1 MPVGVLEFFSRGKD
15 AMNVS
20 RSSMEQERL
29 VAKLEPALARLAARG
44 ILRSYRKNAIIIN
57 EGEAGDSLFVLL
69 QGEVKVYATD
79 ENGREITYG
88 TIHAGDYFGE
98 MSLDGGPRSASVMTL
113 EPCLCSLVSRA
124 AVLQHLADEPGFAV
138 SLVSQVIRR
147 ARSATETARQ
157 MALLDVYGRVIHT
170 LEGQQGP
177 ASSQAPVQLTQITH
191 QQIASRVGASR
202 EMVSR
207 LLKDLEKGGYV
218 ELGIK
223 RITLK
228 KKLPARW

>member
-1 MPVGVLEFFSRGKD
+1 
-15 AMNVS
+15 MNVS
-20 RSSMEQERL
+20 RAAMEQDRL
-29 VAKLEPALARLAARG
+29 LAGLDPSIARLAARG
-44 ILRSYRKNAIIIN
+44 IVRSYRKNTIILN
-57 EGEAGDSLFVLL
+57 EGEPGDSLFVLL
-69 QGEVKVYATD
+69 QGQVKVYATD

-88 TIHAGDYFGE
+88 TIQAGDYFGE
-98 MSLDGGPRSASVMTL
+98 MSLDGGARSASVMTL
-113 EPCLCSLVSRA
+113 EACLCALVGRA
-124 AVLQHLADEPGFAV
+124 AVQQHLAEEPDFALQ
-138 SLVSQVIRR
+138 LVGQVIRR

-177 ASSQAPVQLTQITH
+177 AAAQTPVQLTQITH

>member
-1 MPVGVLEFFSRGKD
+1 MLEFFARGKD

-20 RSSMEQERL
+20 RTVMEPDRL
-29 VAKLEPALARLAARG
+29 IARLEPAVARLAAKG
-44 ILRSYRKNAIIIN
+44 IVRSYRKNTIVLN
-57 EGEAGDSLFVLL
+57 EGEPGDSLFVLL
-69 QGEVKVYATD
+69 QGQVKVYATD

-88 TIHAGDYFGE
+88 TIVAGDYFGE

-113 EPCLCSLVSRA
+113 EPCLCSLLSRA
-124 AVLQHLADEPGFAV
+124 AVQQHLAEEPDFAMH
-138 SLVSQVIRR
+138 LVTQVIRR

-170 LEGQQGP
+170 LEGEQGP
-177 ASSQAPVQLTQITH
+177 ASMQAPVQLTQITH

>member
-1 MPVGVLEFFSRGKD
+1 
-15 AMNVS
+15 MNVS
-20 RSSMEQERL
+20 RTAMEQERL
-29 VAKLEPALARLAARG
+29 IARLEPAIARLATRG
-44 ILRSYRKNAIIIN
+44 IVRSYRKNTIIIN
-57 EGEAGDSLFVLL
+57 EGEVGDSLFVLL
-69 QGEVKVYATD
+69 QGQVKVYATD

-88 TIHAGDYFGE
+88 TIDAGDYFGE

-113 EPCLCSLVSRA
+113 ESCLCSLVPRA
-124 AVLQHLADEPGFAV
+124 AVQQHLADEPEFAFA
-138 SLVSQVIRR
+138 LVAQVIRR

-177 ASSQAPVQLTQITH
+177 ASIQAPVQLTQITH

>member
-1 MPVGVLEFFSRGKD
+1 
-15 AMNVS
+15 MNVS
-20 RSSMEQERL
+20 KSALEQDRL
-29 VAKLEPALARLAARG
+29 MSQLDPSLARLAARG
-44 ILRSYRKNAIIIN
+44 IVRSYRKNTIILN
-57 EGEAGDSLFVLL
+57 EGEPGDSLFVLL
-69 QGEVKVYATD
+69 QGQVKVYATD

-88 TIHAGDYFGE
+88 TIEACDYFGE

-113 EPCLCSLVSRA
+113 DNCLCALVSRT
-124 AVLQHLADEPGFAV
+124 AVQQHLAEEPEFALQ
-138 SLVSQVIRR
+138 LVTQVIRR

-177 ASSQAPVQLTQITH
+177 ATHQSPIQLTQITH

>member
-1 MPVGVLEFFSRGKD
+1 
-15 AMNVS
+15 MNVS
-20 RSSMEQERL
+20 RAAVEQDRL
-29 VAKLEPALARLAARG
+29 LSGLEPSVARLAARG
-44 ILRSYRKNAIIIN
+44 IVRNYRKNSIIIN
-57 EGEAGDSLFVLL
+57 EGEPGDSVFVLL
-69 QGEVKVYATD
+69 QGQVKVYATD

-88 TIHAGDYFGE
+88 TIDAGDYFGE
-98 MSLDGGPRSASVMTL
+98 MSLDGGLRSASVMTL
-113 EPCLCSLVSRA
+113 EPCLCALVSRG
-124 AVLQHLADEPGFAV
+124 AVQQHLADEPEFALQ
-138 SLVSQVIRR
+138 LVTQVIRR
-147 ARSATETARQ
+147 ARAATETARQ

-177 ASSQAPVQLTQITH
+177 ATMQAPVQLTQITH

>member
-1 MPVGVLEFFSRGKD
+1 MSRPATDQDKLI
-15 AMNVS
+15 A
-20 RSSMEQERL
+20 R
-29 VAKLEPALARLAARG
+29 LEPSIGGLAARG
-44 ILRSYRKNAIIIN
+44 IVRSYRKNTIVLN
-57 EGEAGDSLFVLL
+57 EGEPGDSLFVLL
-69 QGEVKVYATD
+69 QGQVKVYATD

-88 TIHAGDYFGE
+88 TIQAGDYFGE

-113 EPCLCSLVSRA
+113 EPSLCSLVARG
-124 AVLQHLADEPGFAV
+124 VVQQHLTEEPGFAMQ
-138 SLVSQVIRR
+138 LVTQVIRR
-147 ARSATETARQ
+147 ARAATETARQ
-157 MALLDVYGRVIHT
+157 MALLDVYGRVVHT
-170 LEGQQGP
+170 LEGEYGP
-177 ASSQAPVQLTQITH
+177 ASAHAPVQITQITH

>member
-1 MPVGVLEFFSRGKD
+1 MT
-15 AMNVS
+15 VS
-20 RSSMEQERL
+20 RTAIDQEKLFARL
-29 VAKLEPALARLAARG
+29 TPALARLAARG
-44 ILRSYRKNAIIIN
+44 IVRSYRKNTVVLN
-57 EGEAGDSLFVLL
+57 EGEPGDSLFVLL
-69 QGEVKVYATD
+69 EGQVKVFATD

-88 TIHAGDYFGE
+88 TILAGDYFGE

-113 EPCLCSLVSRA
+113 DASLCSLVSRA
-124 AVLQHLADEPGFAV
+124 AVQQHLADEPEFAL

-170 LEGQQGP
+170 LEGEHGP
-177 ASSQAPVQLTQITH
+177 ASLQAPIELSQITH

>member
-1 MPVGVLEFFSRGKD
+1 
-15 AMNVS
+15 MNVS
-20 RSSMEQERL
+20 RNAMEQERL
-29 VAKLEPALARLAARG
+29 LAKLEPGIGRLAARG
-44 ILRSYRKNAIIIN
+44 ILRSYRKNSIVLN
-57 EGEAGDSLFVLL
+57 EGDTGDSLFVVL
-69 QGEVKVYATD
+69 QGQVKVYATD

-88 TIHAGDYFGE
+88 TILAGDYFGE

-113 EPCLCSLVSRA
+113 EPTLCSLVPRA
-124 AVLQHLADEPGFAV
+124 AVQQHLAEEPAFALA
-138 SLVSQVIRR
+138 LVSQVIRR

-170 LEGQQGP
+170 LEGEQGP
-177 ASSQAPVQLTQITH
+177 ASNQVPVQLTQITH

>member
-1 MPVGVLEFFSRGKD
+1 
-15 AMNVS
+15 MNVS

-29 VAKLEPALARLAARG
+29 VARLEPALARLAARG
-44 ILRSYRKNAIIIN
+44 ILRSYRKNAIVIN

>member
-1 MPVGVLEFFSRGKD
+1 
-15 AMNVS
+15 MNVS
-20 RSSMEQERL
+20 RTSAEQEKL
-29 VAKLEPALARLAARG
+29 IAKLEPGIARLAARG
-44 ILRSYRKNAIIIN
+44 IVRSYRKNTIVLN
-57 EGEAGDSLFVLL
+57 EGEPGDSLFVLL
-69 QGEVKVYATD
+69 EGQVKVYATD

-88 TIHAGDYFGE
+88 TIQAGDYFGE

-113 EPCLCSLVSRA
+113 EACLCALVPRA
-124 AVLQHLADEPGFAV
+124 AVMQHLADEPGFAV
-138 SLVSQVIRR
+138 TLVTQVIRR

-177 ASSQAPVQLTQITH
+177 ASSQSPVQLTQITH

>member
-1 MPVGVLEFFSRGKD
+1 MITTRPALEQD
-15 AMNVS
+15 
-20 RSSMEQERL
+20 RL
-29 VAKLEPALARLAARG
+29 IAQLEPSIGRLAARG
-44 ILRSYRKNAIIIN
+44 IVRSYRKNTIILN
-57 EGEAGDSLFVLL
+57 EGEPGDSLFVLL
-69 QGEVKVYATD
+69 QGQVKVYATD

-88 TIHAGDYFGE
+88 TIQAGDFFGE
-98 MSLDGGPRSASVMTL
+98 MSLDGGARSASVMTL
-113 EPCLCSLVSRA
+113 DPCLCALVTRA
-124 AVLQHLADEPGFAV
+124 AVQQHLAEEPCFAMQ
-138 SLVSQVIRR
+138 LVAQVIRR

-157 MALLDVYGRVIHT
+157 MALMDVYGRVIHT
-170 LEGQQGP
+170 LEGEQGP
-177 ASSQAPVQLTQITH
+177 ASSQTHVQLTQITH

>member
-1 MPVGVLEFFSRGKD
+1 
-15 AMNVS
+15 MNVS
-20 RSSMEQERL
+20 RTVAEQERL
-29 VAKLEPALARLAARG
+29 IATLEPAIGRLAARG
-44 ILRSYRKNAIIIN
+44 ILRSYRKNTIILN
-57 EGEAGDSLFVLL
+57 EGEPGDSLFVLL
-69 QGEVKVYATD
+69 QGQVKVYATD

-88 TIHAGDYFGE
+88 TIVTGDFFGE
-98 MSLDGGPRSASVMTL
+98 MSLDGGPRSASVM
-113 EPCLCSLVSRA
+113 SLVPVLCCLVPRH
-124 AVLQHLADEPGFAV
+124 AVMQHLAEEPDFAIK
-138 SLVSQVIRR
+138 LVSQVIRR
-147 ARSATETARQ
+147 ARAATETARQ

-170 LEGQQGP
+170 LESERGP
-177 ASSQAPVQLTQITH
+177 AAAQAPVQLTQITH

-223 RITLK
+223 CITLK

>member
-1 MPVGVLEFFSRGKD
+1 MTASKNATDQEKLI
-15 AMNVS
+15 AM
-20 RSSMEQERL
+20 
-29 VAKLEPALARLAARG
+29 LEPSIGRLARRG
-44 ILRSYRKNAIIIN
+44 IVRSYRKNTIILN
-57 EGEAGDSLFVLL
+57 EGEPGDSLFVLL
-69 QGEVKVYATD
+69 QGQVKVYATD
-79 ENGREITYG
+79 ENGREITFG
-88 TIHAGDYFGE
+88 TIVAGDYFGE
-98 MSLDGGPRSASVMTL
+98 MSLDGGPRSASVMSI
-113 EPCLCSLVSRA
+113 EPVLCCLVPRQ
-124 AVLQHLADEPGFAV
+124 AVRQHLDEEPTFAIK
-138 SLVSQVIRR
+138 LVTQVIRR

-170 LEGQQGP
+170 LESQHGP
-177 ASSQAPVQLTQITH
+177 AASQAPVQLNQITH

>member
-1 MPVGVLEFFSRGKD
+1 
-15 AMNVS
+15 MNVS
-20 RSSMEQERL
+20 RNAAEHDRLMSML
-29 VAKLEPALARLAARG
+29 KPNIARLAERG
-44 ILRSYRKNAIIIN
+44 ILRSYRKNTVILN
-57 EGEAGDSLFVLL
+57 EGEPGDSLFVLL

-88 TIHAGDYFGE
+88 MISAGDYFGE
-98 MSLDGGPRSASVMTL
+98 MSLDGGPRSASVMTV
-113 EPCLCSLVSRA
+113 EPSLCSLLSRQ
-124 AVLQHLADEPGFAV
+124 AVQQHLNDEPAFAMDV
-138 SLVSQVIRR
+138 VSQVIRR

-170 LEGQQGP
+170 LESQQGP
-177 ASSQAPVQLTQITH
+177 GASLTPVLLNQITH

>member
-1 MPVGVLEFFSRGKD
+1 MAMSRI
-15 AMNVS
+15 AT
-20 RSSMEQERL
+20 EQEKL
-29 VAKLEPALARLAARG
+29 LAALEPSLGRLAARG
-44 ILRSYRKNAIIIN
+44 FLRNYRKNSIVLN
-57 EGEAGDSLFVLL
+57 EGDTGDSLFVIL
-69 QGEVKVYATD
+69 QGQVKVYATD

-88 TIHAGDYFGE
+88 TIVAGDYFGE

-113 EPCLCSLVSRA
+113 ESTLCSLVSRSL
-124 AVLQHLADEPGFAV
+124 VQQHLADEPAFALA
-138 SLVSQVIRR
+138 LVGQVIRR
-147 ARSATETARQ
+147 ARAATETARQ

-170 LEGQQGP
+170 LEGQHGP
-177 ASSQAPVQLTQITH
+177 ASHAAPIQLTQITH

>member
-1 MPVGVLEFFSRGKD
+1 MT
-15 AMNVS
+15 VS
-20 RSSMEQERL
+20 RTAVELEKL
-29 VAKLEPALARLAARG
+29 TAKLEPSIGRLAERG
-44 ILRSYRKNAIIIN
+44 ILRSYRKNTIILN
-57 EGEAGDSLFVLL
+57 EGEPGDSLFVLL

-88 TIHAGDYFGE
+88 TIVAGDYFGE
-98 MSLDGGPRSASVMTL
+98 MSLDGGPRSASVMSL
-113 EPCLCSLVSRA
+113 DQVLCVLVPRQ
-124 AVLQHLADEPGFAV
+124 AVQQHLADEPGFAV
-138 SLVSQVIRR
+138 KLVTQVIRR

-170 LEGQQGP
+170 LESQQGP
-177 ASSQAPVQLTQITH
+177 AGNLAPVQLTQITH

-218 ELGIK
+218 ELGVK

>member
-1 MPVGVLEFFSRGKD
+1 MNEQDRLIAHLAPAVG
-15 AMNVS
+15 
-20 RSSMEQERL
+20 
-29 VAKLEPALARLAARG
+29 RLAARG
-44 ILRSYRKNAIIIN
+44 IVRSYRKNTIILN
-57 EGEAGDSLFVLL
+57 EGEPGDSLFVLL
-69 QGEVKVYATD
+69 RGQVKVYATD

-88 TIHAGDYFGE
+88 TIVAGDYFGE
-98 MSLDGGPRSASVMTL
+98 MSLDGAPRSASVMTL
-113 EPCLCSLVSRA
+113 ESCLCCLVSRA
-124 AVLQHLADEPGFAV
+124 AVQQHLAEEPSFAMQ
-138 SLVSQVIRR
+138 LVTQVIRR

-170 LEGQQGP
+170 LESERGP
-177 ASSQAPVQLTQITH
+177 GSVHAPVQLTQITH

-223 RITLK
+223 RITLM
-228 KKLPARW
+228 KKLPAHW

>member
-1 MPVGVLEFFSRGKD
+1 MT
-15 AMNVS
+15 VS
-20 RSSMEQERL
+20 RTAVEQD
-29 VAKLEPALARLAARG
+29 KLIAMLDPALARLAARG
-44 ILRSYRKNAIIIN
+44 ILRSYRKNTIILN
-57 EGEAGDSLFVLL
+57 EGDTGDSLFVVL

-98 MSLDGGPRSASVMTL
+98 MSLDGGTRSASVMTV
-113 EPCLCSLVSRA
+113 EPTLCSLVSRA
-124 AVLQHLADEPGFAV
+124 AVQQHLADEPAFAWA
-138 SLVSQVIRR
+138 LVAQVIRR

-170 LEGQQGP
+170 LEGEYGP
-177 ASSQAPVQLTQITH
+177 ATSHAPVQLNQITH

>member
-1 MPVGVLEFFSRGKD
+1 MT
-15 AMNVS
+15 VS
-20 RSSMEQERL
+20 RMAIEQEKLLARL
-29 VAKLEPALARLAARG
+29 DPALARLAARG
-44 ILRSYRKNAIIIN
+44 IVRSYRKNTIILN
-57 EGEAGDSLFVLL
+57 EGEPGDSLFVLL
-69 QGEVKVYATD
+69 QGQVKVYATD

-88 TIHAGDYFGE
+88 TIQAGDYFGE
-98 MSLDGGPRSASVMTL
+98 MSLDGGPRSASIMTL
-113 EPCLCSLVSRA
+113 EPALCALVARA
-124 AVLQHLADEPGFAV
+124 AVRKHLEDEPEFAV
-138 SLVSQVIRR
+138 ALVTQVIRR

-170 LEGQQGP
+170 LEGQYGP
-177 ASSQAPVQLTQITH
+177 ATLHAPVQLTQITH

>member
-1 MPVGVLEFFSRGKD
+1 
-15 AMNVS
+15 MNVS
-20 RSSMEQERL
+20 RAAVEQDRL
-29 VAKLEPALARLAARG
+29 LSGLEPSVARLASRG
-44 ILRSYRKNAIIIN
+44 IVRNYRKNTIIIN
-57 EGEAGDSLFVLL
+57 EGEPGDSLFVLL
-69 QGEVKVYATD
+69 QGQVKVYATD

-88 TIHAGDYFGE
+88 TIDAGDYFGE
-98 MSLDGGPRSASVMTL
+98 MSLDGGARSASVMTL
-113 EPCLCSLVSRA
+113 EPCLCALVSRTS
-124 AVLQHLADEPGFAV
+124 VQQHLADEPQFALQ
-138 SLVSQVIRR
+138 LVAQVIRR

-170 LEGQQGP
+170 LEGQHGP
-177 ASSQAPVQLTQITH
+177 ATMQAPVQLTQITH

>member
-1 MPVGVLEFFSRGKD
+1 MS
-15 AMNVS
+15 VS
-20 RSSMEQERL
+20 RTALEQE
-29 VAKLEPALARLAARG
+29 KLIAELTPAVGRLAARG
-44 ILRSYRKNAIIIN
+44 IVRSYRKNTIVLN
-57 EGEAGDSLFVLL
+57 EGETGDSLFVLL
-69 QGEVKVYATD
+69 QGQVKVYATD

-88 TIHAGDYFGE
+88 IIQAGDYFGE

-113 EPCLCSLVSRA
+113 EPSLCSLISRA
-124 AVLQHLADEPGFAV
+124 AVEQHLADEPAFAF
-138 SLVSQVIRR
+138 SLVTHVIRR

-170 LEGQQGP
+170 LEGEHGP
-177 ASSQAPVQLTQITH
+177 ASNQAPVQLTQITH

>member
-1 MPVGVLEFFSRGKD
+1 MLEFFPEGD
-15 AMNVS
+15 GAMNVS
-20 RSSMEQERL
+20 RTVAEHDRL
-29 VAKLEPALARLAARG
+29 MAALEPAVARLAARG
-44 ILRSYRKNAIIIN
+44 IVRNYRKNTIVLN
-57 EGEAGDSLFVLL
+57 EGEPGDSLFVLL
-69 QGEVKVYATD
+69 QGQVKVYATD

-88 TIHAGDYFGE
+88 TIQAGDYFGE

-113 EPCLCSLVSRA
+113 EPCLCALVSRA
-124 AVLQHLADEPGFAV
+124 AVQQHLAEEPGFALQ
-138 SLVSQVIRR
+138 LVSQVIRR

-170 LEGQQGP
+170 LEGEQGP
-177 ASSQAPVQLTQITH
+177 ATQHAPVQLTQITH

>member
-1 MPVGVLEFFSRGKD
+1 
-15 AMNVS
+15 MNVS
-20 RSSMEQERL
+20 RLAPEQERL
-29 VAKLEPALARLAARG
+29 IAGLTPTVSRLAAKG
-44 ILRSYRKNAIIIN
+44 IVRSYRKNTIIIN
-57 EGEAGDSLFVLL
+57 EGEMGDSLFVLL
-69 QGEVKVYATD
+69 EGQVKVYATD

-88 TIHAGDYFGE
+88 TIQAGDFFGE

-113 EPCLCSLVSRA
+113 DPSLCSLVSRA
-124 AVLQHLADEPGFAV
+124 VVQQHLEDDADFALA
-138 SLVSQVIRR
+138 LVTQVIRR

-170 LEGQQGP
+170 LEGEQGP
-177 ASSQAPVQLTQITH
+177 ASVHIPVQLTQITH

-228 KKLPARW
+228 RKLPARW

>member
-1 MPVGVLEFFSRGKD
+1 MNEQDRLIAHLAPAVG
-15 AMNVS
+15 
-20 RSSMEQERL
+20 
-29 VAKLEPALARLAARG
+29 RLAARG
-44 ILRSYRKNAIIIN
+44 IVRSYRKNTIILN
-57 EGEAGDSLFVLL
+57 EGEPGDSLFVLL
-69 QGEVKVYATD
+69 QGQVKVYATD

-88 TIHAGDYFGE
+88 TIVAGDYFGE
-98 MSLDGGPRSASVMTL
+98 MSLDGAPRSASVMTL
-113 EPCLCSLVSRA
+113 DSCLCALVSRA
-124 AVLQHLADEPGFAV
+124 AVQQHLAEEPGFAMQ
-138 SLVSQVIRR
+138 LVTQVIRR

-170 LEGQQGP
+170 LESERGP
-177 ASSQAPVQLTQITH
+177 GSVHAPIQLTQITH

-223 RITLK
+223 RITLMR
-228 KKLPARW
+228 KLPAHW